1 MKSEMKILVKTEKCP
16 DNGRFYIVK
25 GTKRVDFH
33 QNDGFVYEKFAQ
45 QIVDQINAFG
55 VLPKPLSKTPI
66 FPKPDPF
73 PYPVPAPQ
81 PAPDY
86 SAMGQS
92 GPLCNQRPT
101 RFTLGDPLPNPNSIK
116 YETPQ
121 EMILDRSKGSIPVQT
136 CPNDEIDLTPA
147 QTTSIQLVRLIEA
160 RRIYEQTAAHRKVD
174 VNLEPEAAGHYAAV
188 MGHQR
193 KSCPYTQK
201 HQPSERK
208 LWLESFDATY

>member
-1 MKSEMKILVKTEKCP
+1 MKNLVKIEKCP
-16 DNGRFYIVK
+16 ENGRFYIKK
-25 GTKRVDFH
+25 GTKRADFL

-45 QIVDQINAFG
+45 QLADYINATG
-55 VLPKPLSKTPI
+55 KLPKPPNKAPI
-66 FPKPDPF
+66 FPKPEPVS
-73 PYPVPAPQ
+73 YPVPAPQ

-92 GPLCNQRPT
+92 GPLCNQGPT
-101 RFTLGDPLPNPNSIK
+101 RFTMSPNPSSIK

-136 CPNDEIDLTPA
+136 CPNDAIDLTPA

-174 VNLEPEAAGHYAAV
+174 VNLGPEAAGHYAAE

-201 HQPSERK
+201 HQPTERK